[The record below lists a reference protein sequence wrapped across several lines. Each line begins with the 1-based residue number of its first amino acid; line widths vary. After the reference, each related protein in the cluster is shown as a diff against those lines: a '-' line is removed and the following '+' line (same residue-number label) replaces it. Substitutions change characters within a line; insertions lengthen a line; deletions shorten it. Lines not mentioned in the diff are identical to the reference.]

1 MKLYIFSILLL
12 LFPFSDGFYATVI
25 GVTDGDSIV
34 ILTREKK
41 QIKIRLE
48 GIDCP
53 ELSQDFGQKARQ
65 SICDLCFN
73 KNVRIEKSGE
83 DRYGRTL
90 AFVYVG
96 DICLNEELLKQG
108 LAWQYKEYNQDPGL
122 TLLEDDARSKKI
134 GLWSLP
140 SPTPP
145 WDFRHKSK
153 AATN

>member
-1 MKLYIFSILLL
+1 MKLYIFSFLLL
-12 LFPFSDGFYATVI
+12 LFPFSDDFFATVI
-25 GVTDGDSIV
+25 GITDGDSII
-34 ILTREKK
+34 ILTKDNK

-53 ELSQDFGQKARQ
+53 EQNQDFGQKAKQ
-65 SICDLCFN
+65 TITALCFN
-73 KNVRIEKSGE
+73 KQVRIEKCGE

-96 DICLNEELLKQG
+96 DLCVNNELLRQG
-108 LAWQYKEYNQDPGL
+108 MAWQYKKYNQDPAL
-122 TLLEDDARSKKI
+122 AKLEADARSKKI

-145 WDFRHKSK
+145 WDYRIK
-153 AATN
+153 